1 MKIFWVCYCMLLIA
15 TLAIAQGFKPKE
27 AYVPDSTTAVK
38 VAEAVLIPV
47 YGKRQIESE
56 EPFNA
61 TLKDGVWIVRGTLP
75 CPDPKTSCIGGV
87 AEVKISKD
95 DARILSMIHYK

>member
-1 MKIFWVCYCMLLIA
+1 MKIRWVFYYMLLMA
-15 TLAIAQGFKPKE
+15 TLAMAQDFKPKE
-27 AYVPDSTTAVK
+27 GYVPDSTTAVK
-38 VAEAVLIPV
+38 VAEAALIPV

-75 CPDPKTSCIGGV
+75 CPDPQTVCKGGV

>member
-1 MKIFWVCYCMLLIA
+1 MKIFWLCHCMLLVS
-15 TLAIAQGFKPKE
+15 TLARTQGFKPKE
-27 AYVPDSTTAVK
+27 GYVPDSTTAVK

-61 TLKDGVWIVRGTLP
+61 TLKDGVWIVRGNLP
-75 CPDPKTSCIGGV
+75 CPDPKTSCEGGV
-87 AEVKISKD
+87 AEVKISKN

>member
-1 MKIFWVCYCMLLIA
+1 MKIRWASCWMLL
-15 TLAIAQGFKPKE
+15 LAALGLAQDFKPKE
-27 AYVPDSTTAVK
+27 GYVPDSTTAVK
-38 VAEAVLIPV
+38 VAEAVLTPV

-75 CPDPKTSCIGGV
+75 CPDPKTSCKGGV
-87 AEVKISKD
+87 AEVKISKN